1 MESVWTFKLGM
12 SITVQIRGTKNITCT
27 DQFWVIIPSQDNEFL
42 FKQSIFFL
50 FRAQCSLEMLE
61 VKVIKK

>member
-27 DQFWVIIPSQDNEFL
+27 DQFWVIIPSQDNN
-42 FKQSIFFL
+42 FL
-50 FRAQCSLEMLE
+50 FRAQSSLEMLE